1 VPPFRQA
8 PPDPDKAAANG
19 VAKYIPKRSEP
30 DRSHVCKDCDL
41 TARWAIVADGL
52 EMYACDSHRQKYLFT
67 AKVYREKN
75 LR

>member
-1 VPPFRQA
+1 M
-8 PPDPDKAAANG
+8 
-19 VAKYIPKRSEP
+19 
-30 DRSHVCKDCDL
+30 DCDV